1 MAEKK
6 DQKIVASVNVL
17 NSVLLG
23 YFHREKQIVIRKVKL
38 SLIVKKMSL
47 NFLMMS

>member
-17 NSVLLG
+17 DSVLFG
-23 YFHREKQIVIRKVKL
+23 YFYYKFKHEI
-38 SLIVKKMSL
+38 SLVGKK
-47 NFLMMS
+47 